1 MATGTVKTISDRGF
15 GFIRPDEGRED
26 IFFHRS
32 SLVGVAIEELR
43 QGEQVSFNTEPDP
56 RGRGLRA
63 VDVRRTTT

>member
-1 MATGTVKTISDRGF
+1 MATGTVKTLTDRGF

-32 SLVGVAIEELR
+32 SLVGLSMEELH
-43 QGEQVSFNTEPDP
+43 QGDQVTYNTEPDP

-63 VDVRRTTT
+63 VDVRRTT